1 MQFEMITGSLGKT
14 DYPPYVFN
22 VFTNVVNREAMKR
35 VIRVILDMYVDDI
48 MGICVK
54 DECLERNLVAAIKD
68 FMEALWGIGGG
79 RQYDVDI
86 VEQRV
91 RMSTK
96 NRLKTIRL
104 LFRIDEDAGI
114 TGLDVMRLASYASR

>member
-1 MQFEMITGSLGKT
+1 MRFEMITGSLGKT

-35 VIRVILDMYVDDI
+35 VIRAILDMHVDDI

-54 DECLERNLVAAIKD
+54 DERLERNLVAAIKD